1 MGCTVR
7 AALYKR
13 SALMPARSQREP
25 AGSASASRWLRQHS
39 ASASRWLRS
48 LAPCM
53 HSATLRQRFALAPR
67 SSSPQSA
74 LRAACCDPRCLHTGP
89 LNPRCVAAL
98 RAAAVTV
105 TACGSSRSAI
115 DRGTLE
121 ACRWNSESG
130 INLLQTSVWSKDR
143 TRRINLGGSPKAR
156 PMVNNS
162 PATEFPNLEELRQ
175 CVTLP
180 NTRAILSC

>member
-1 MGCTVR
+1 MTASERRPTLGGKESRSCELQVSNGQLSFKSDAHHVEEWSAQR
-7 AALYKR
+7 AQR

-25 AGSASASRWLRQHS
+25 AGSASASRWRNQHS
-39 ASASRWLRS
+39 ASASCWLRS

-74 LRAACCDPRCLHTGP
+74 LRAACCDPRCSHTGP
-89 LNPRCVAAL
+89 LKPRCEAAL

-115 DRGTLE
+115 DLELWKHVVGT
-121 ACRWNSESG
+121 WN
-130 INLLQTSVWSKDR
+130 LKY
-143 TRRINLGGSPKAR
+143 
-156 PMVNNS
+156 
-162 PATEFPNLEELRQ
+162 F
-175 CVTLP
+175 
-180 NTRAILSC
+180 

>member
-1 MGCTVR
+1 MTASERRPTLGGKESRSCELQVSNGQPSFKSDEHHVEEWS
-7 AALYKR
+7 AQCAQR

-39 ASASRWLRS
+39 ASASRCAGSALWLRACT
-48 LAPCM
+48 LP
-53 HSATLRQRFALAPR
+53 HSASASR

-89 LNPRCVAAL
+89 LNPRCEAAL

-115 DRGTLE
+115 DRGTLSKVLS
-121 ACRWNSESG
+121 CRWNLEFKDLLL
-130 INLLQTSVWSKDR
+130 NLLPNRSFHSK
-143 TRRINLGGSPKAR
+143 SK
-156 PMVNNS
+156 
-162 PATEFPNLEELRQ
+162 
-175 CVTLP
+175 
-180 NTRAILSC
+180 

>member
-1 MGCTVR
+1 MTASERRPTLGGKESRSCELQVSNGQPSFKSDEHHVEEWS
-7 AALYKR
+7 AQCAQR
-13 SALMPARSQREP
+13 SALMPLRRQREP
-25 AGSASASRWLRQHS
+25 AGSASPSRWLRLLHRQHS

-121 ACRWNSESG
+121 ACRWN
-130 INLLQTSVWSKDR
+130 L
-143 TRRINLGGSPKAR
+143 
-156 PMVNNS
+156 
-162 PATEFPNLEELRQ
+162 EFKVFLNI
-175 CVTLP
+175 LP
-180 NTRAILSC
+180 NKSFHSKSK

>member
-1 MGCTVR
+1 MTASERRPTLGGKESRSCQLQVSNGQPSFKSDEHHVEEWS
-7 AALYKR
+7 AQCAQR
-13 SALMPARSQREP
+13 SALMPLRRQREP
-25 AGSASASRWLRQHS
+25 AGSASPSRWLRLLHRQHS

-67 SSSPQSA
+67 SSSPQSV
-74 LRAACCDPRCLHTGP
+74 LRAACCDPRCLHT
-89 LNPRCVAAL
+89 VAAL

-121 ACRWNSESG
+121 ACR
-130 INLLQTSVWSKDR
+130 L
-143 TRRINLGGSPKAR
+143 
-156 PMVNNS
+156 
-162 PATEFPNLEELRQ
+162 NLEFKMFLDCCQ
-175 CVTLP
+175 
-180 NTRAILSC
+180 TRLFIQNRSKSLLLL

>member
-1 MGCTVR
+1 MTASERRPTLGSKESRSCELQVSNGQPSFKSDEHHVEEWS
-7 AALYKR
+7 AQCAQR
-13 SALMPARSQREP
+13 SALMPLRRQREP

-115 DRGTLE
+115 DRGT
-121 ACRWNSESG
+121 WNLKCFE
-130 INLLQTSVWSKDR
+130 I
-143 TRRINLGGSPKAR
+143 
-156 PMVNNS
+156 
-162 PATEFPNLEELRQ
+162 PAKQVFSFKIEVIPYY
-175 CVTLP
+175 C
-180 NTRAILSC
+180 C

>member
-1 MGCTVR
+1 MTASERRPTLGGKESRSCELQVSNGQPSFKSDEHHVEEWG
-7 AALYKR
+7 AQCAQR

-67 SSSPQSA
+67 SSSAQSA

-105 TACGSSRSAI
+105 TACGSSRLALQSIVKPAAEAI
-115 DRGTLE
+115 TLHTGSRRYAKYAPVSLGTL
-121 ACRWNSESG
+121 S
-130 INLLQTSVWSKDR
+130 IFV
-143 TRRINLGGSPKAR
+143 
-156 PMVNNS
+156 
-162 PATEFPNLEELRQ
+162 PA
-175 CVTLP
+175 
-180 NTRAILSC
+180 